1 MAAHRKTCS
10 FYRFCNGMTT
20 DCYGDA
26 DCCGHYWARLVTC
39 KRMMPWSPWS
49 LCCNLLNLTTIT
61 GRACLFREVHGL
73 CFSLK
78 GILSRL
84 HEYLL
89 YLNQA
94 DSHSFMKHHVLTT
107 RLEDFTFKHGKQLD
121 QMAAPWTSVSLNW
134 PLTLL
139 FLCVLALSLIVSPL
153 ILNGCV
159 VCRLLTWTEEVH
171 DLCLSS

>member
-26 DCCGHYWARLVTC
+26 DCWGHYWARLVTC

-49 LCCNLLNLTTIT
+49 LCCNLLNLTTII

-73 CFSLK
+73 FFFFIKGHIIQAALISSLAQP
-78 GILSRL
+78 GWFIQLG
-84 HEYLL
+84 
-89 YLNQA
+89 
-94 DSHSFMKHHVLTT
+94 KHHILTT
-107 RLEDFTFKHGKQLD
+107 RLEDFTFKHGKQLY
-121 QMAAPWTSVSLNW
+121 QMAALWKSVSLNW

-139 FLCVLALSLIVSPL
+139 FLYFLALSLIVSPL
-153 ILNGCV
+153 ILNGYV
-159 VCRLLTWTEEVH
+159 VLT
-171 DLCLSS
+171 